1 MTFDDYTIKKEID
14 LSRFSQTFEKFVRVA
29 YNKYHVALAPILTS
43 SRTESEMS
51 DLVNDSL
58 RRMYKIQFH
67 NVGKKAS
74 TKYYDYESHFCWLK
88 LEHFLITH
96 LYSIGKSITHVSNK
110 YIAIKLGWLSKNE
123 KDPEVI
129 TKALRKVTD
138 NLAILKN
145 KRKSISVE
153 QKFVHGRKGSYHIIK
168 ANWLV
173 IIDLYSNYDPNMNGS
188 IRLRKSIRYRIISL
202 IKNTAKSFSSALAN
216 LMQSQKYSYLK
227 NLIKYDLNSFTDTM
241 YIIKQILSKHKEI
254 IIPSNL
260 STKHLVCN
268 YDHPSL
274 VMTIKDKLLYDELC
288 IAEENLSNEFKTKY
302 GIALLLEPSF

>member
-1 MTFDDYTIKKEID
+1 MTFDNYAIKKGID
-14 LSRFSQTFEKFVRVA
+14 LSGYSQSFQKFVRVA
-29 YNKYHVALAPILTS
+29 FNKYHIALASI
-43 SRTESEMS
+43 
-51 DLVNDSL
+51 
-58 RRMYKIQFH
+58 
-67 NVGKKAS
+67 
-74 TKYYDYESHFCWLK
+74 KYYDYKSHFCWLK

-96 LYSIGKSITHVSNK
+96 FYRIGKSVSNVSNK
-110 YIAIKLGWLSKNE
+110 YIAIKIGWLSKNA
-123 KDPEVI
+123 KDPEI
-129 TKALRKVTD
+129 IAKALRKVTD

-145 KRKSISVE
+145 KRKTISVE
-153 QKFVHGRKGSYHIIK
+153 QKFVHGKKGSYHIIK
-168 ANWLV
+168 ANWFV

-202 IKNTAKSFSSALAN
+202 IKSTANSYSTALKN

-227 NLIKYDLNSFTDTM
+227 SLIKFDLSNFTDTM

-254 IIPSNL
+254 IIPGNL
-260 STKHLVCN
+260 STKHLICN

-302 GIALLLEPSF
+302 GISLLLESSF

>member
-1 MTFDDYTIKKEID
+1 MTFDDYTIKKGID
-14 LSRFSQTFEKFVRVA
+14 LSGCSESFIKFVRTA
-29 YNKYHVALAPILTS
+29 FNKYHVSLAPILTS
-43 SRTESEMS
+43 SRSESEMT

-58 RRMYKIQFH
+58 RRSYKIQFH

-96 LYSIGKSITHVSNK
+96 FYRIEKSVSNVSNK

-145 KRKSISVE
+145 DRKTISVE
-153 QKFVHGRKGSYHIIK
+153 QKFVHGRKGSYHLIK

-173 IIDLYSNYDPNMNGS
+173 IIDLYTHYNPNMNGS

-202 IKNTAKSFSSALAN
+202 IKNTSNSFSSALAN

-227 NLIKYDLNSFTDTM
+227 NLIKFDLNNFADTM
-241 YIIKQILSKHKEI
+241 FIIKRILAKHKEI
-254 IIPSNL
+254 IIPSDL
-260 STKHLVCN
+260 SAKHMICN
-268 YDHPSL
+268 YDHPNL

-288 IAEENLSNEFKTKY
+288 IAEENLSNEFKDKY
-302 GIALLLEPSF
+302 GITLLLESSL